1 MTLRQPV
8 VVVLGHVDSGK
19 TSLLDKIRGTGVQ
32 AREAGGITQHIGAS
46 FFPIETIKKITG
58 RLYERLTKTD
68 EQIPGLLFID
78 TPGHEVF
85 ANLRSRGGSA
95 ADIAIVVADVNKGF
109 EPQTIES
116 IEILKKRKVPF
127 VVALN
132 KVDMLS
138 GWKGKKKG
146 NINTDKQ
153 KQKNKTTTTAAAAA
167 NLTFITEE
175 IKNQD
180 SHILTL
186 LDEKIY
192 TVVGSLSR
200 MGFNS
205 EAFWRIKEFDKEI
218 AIVPISAVSGVGI
231 PELMTVLVG
240 LAQQYMKKRLER
252 HDDYT
257 RGIILEIKEEQG
269 LGPSAN
275 MILIDGTIKQGDTIM
290 AAKRDEIIVTKV
302 KALLLPKPLDE
313 MRDPRDKFRS
323 VNEVIS
329 AAGLKI
335 VSPDLEGVLAGT
347 PLYVVRNKEEENKI
361 RHLIESEVKDTFI
374 NNTNA
379 LGVILRC
386 DTVGSLEAII
396 DMLKKENIPIQTADI
411 GNITRR
417 DVLASSAVKEKD
429 RYLGAILGFN
439 VKVLDDAK
447 KESAEREVQIFN
459 EKVIY
464 NLVRNYTDWIQYQK
478 EHADSL
484 IFNEIPPICKIQFLK
499 GFVFRRND
507 PAVFGAEILVGKLR
521 QKIHIINENG
531 AKVGIIHQIQDKGK
545 SLEEATKGMQVA
557 VSIRGPT
564 IGRQI
569 NEGDIFYTDLN
580 SRQAKLLIER
590 FLHRLNEEEKKIF
603 DFILES
609 KRKSDS
615 AFGYI

>member
-1 MTLRQPV
+1 V

-46 FFPIETIKKITG
+46 FFPIETIKTITG
-58 RLYERLTKTD
+58 PLYERLAKTD

-116 IEILKKRKVPF
+116 IDILKKRKVPF

-132 KVDMLS
+132 KVDMIS
-138 GWKGKKKG
+138 GWKGKKKSE
-146 NINTDKQ
+146 ISLMSRKE
-153 KQKNKTTTTAAAAA
+153 TTTI
-167 NLTFITEE
+167 NLGFITEE
-175 IKNQD
+175 IKKQD
-180 SHILTL
+180 SNVLTL

-192 TVVGSLSR
+192 GVVGSLSR

-205 EAFWRIKEFDKEI
+205 EAFWRIKEFDKEL
-218 AIVPISAVSGVGI
+218 AIVPISAVSGIGI
-231 PELMTVLVG
+231 PELMAVLVG

-252 HDDYT
+252 RYDYV
-257 RGIILEIKEEQG
+257 RGIILEINEELG

-275 MILIDGTIKQGDTIM
+275 MILLDGTIKQGDTIM
-290 AAKRDEIIVTKV
+290 VAKRDEIVVTKV

-323 VNEVIS
+323 VTEVIS
-329 AAGLKI
+329 AAGLRI
-335 VSPDLEGVLAGT
+335 VSPDLEGVLAGS
-347 PLYVVRNKEEENKI
+347 PLYVLRNKDEEKEI
-361 RHLIESEVKDTFI
+361 RHFIESEVKGTFI

-386 DTVGSLEAII
+386 DTIGSLEAII

-411 GNITRR
+411 GHITRR
-417 DVLASSAVKEKD
+417 DVLAAHAVKDKD
-429 RYLGAILGFN
+429 RYLGVILGFN

-447 KESAEREVQIFN
+447 KEAGEREVHIFN

-464 NLVRNYTDWIQYQK
+464 NLVRNYTDWIKYQK
-478 EHADSL
+478 EHADS
-484 IFNEIPPICKIQFLK
+484 IMFEEIPPICKIQFLK

-507 PAVFGAEILVGKLR
+507 PAVFGAEILIGKLR
-521 QKIHIINENG
+521 QKNQVINENG
-531 AKVGIIHQIQDKGK
+531 SKVGIIHQIQDKGK
-545 SLEEATKGMQVA
+545 NIEEARKGMQVA

-569 NEGDIFYTDLN
+569 NEGDFFYTDLN
-580 SRQAKLLIER
+580 SRQAKLLSEK
-590 FLHRLNEEEKKIF
+590 FGHRLNEEEKEIF
-603 DFILES
+603 EFILNI
-609 KRKSDS
+609 KRKSDP
-615 AFGYI
+615 AYGYI

>member
-1 MTLRQPV
+1 MNLRQPV

-46 FFPIETIKKITG
+46 FFPIETIKTITG
-58 RLYERLTKTD
+58 PLYERLAKTD

-116 IEILKKRKVPF
+116 IDILKKRKVPF

-132 KVDMLS
+132 KVDMVS
-138 GWKGKKKG
+138 GWKGKKKSEISRSRKETT
-146 NINTDKQ
+146 IN
-153 KQKNKTTTTAAAAA
+153 
-167 NLTFITEE
+167 LGFITEE
-175 IKNQD
+175 IKKQD
-180 SHILTL
+180 SNVLTL

-192 TVVGSLSR
+192 GVVGSLSR

-205 EAFWRIKEFDKEI
+205 EAFWRIKEFDKEL
-218 AIVPISAVSGVGI
+218 AIVPISAVSGIGI
-231 PELMTVLVG
+231 PELMAVLVG

-252 HDDYT
+252 RYDYV
-257 RGIILEIKEEQG
+257 RGIILEINEELG

-275 MILIDGTIKQGDTIM
+275 MILLDGTIKQGDMIM
-290 AAKRDEIIVTKV
+290 VAKRDEIVVTKV

-323 VNEVIS
+323 VTEVIS
-329 AAGLKI
+329 AAGLRI
-335 VSPDLEGVLAGT
+335 VSPDLEGVLAGS
-347 PLYVVRNKEEENKI
+347 PLYVLRNKEEEKEI
-361 RHLIESEVKDTFI
+361 RHFIESEVKDTFI
-374 NNTNA
+374 NNTNS

-386 DTVGSLEAII
+386 DTIGSLEAII

-411 GNITRR
+411 GHITRR
-417 DVLASSAVKEKD
+417 DVLAAHAVKDKD
-429 RYLGAILGFN
+429 RYLGVILGFN

-447 KESAEREVQIFN
+447 KEAAEREVHIFN

-464 NLVRNYTDWIQYQK
+464 NLVRNYTDWVKYQK
-478 EHADSL
+478 EHADS
-484 IFNEIPPICKIQFLK
+484 IMFEEIPPICKIQFLK

-507 PAVFGAEILVGKLR
+507 PAVFGAEILIGKLR
-521 QKIHIINENG
+521 QKNHVINENG
-531 AKVGIIHQIQDKGK
+531 SKVGIIHQIQDKGK
-545 SLEEATKGMQVA
+545 NIEEARKGMQVA

-569 NEGDIFYTDLN
+569 NEGDFFYTDLN
-580 SRQAKLLIER
+580 SRQAKLLIEK
-590 FLHRLNEEEKKIF
+590 FGHRLNEEEKEIF
-603 DFILES
+603 EFILNI
-609 KRKSDS
+609 KRKSDP
-615 AFGYI
+615 AYGYI

>member
-1 MTLRQPV
+1 VNLRQPV

-46 FFPIETIKKITG
+46 FFPIETIKTITG
-58 RLYERLTKTD
+58 PLYARLAKTD

-116 IEILKKRKVPF
+116 IDILKKRKVPF

-132 KVDMLS
+132 KVDMIS
-138 GWKGKKKG
+138 GWKGKKKSE
-146 NINTDKQ
+146 ISLMSRKE
-153 KQKNKTTTTAAAAA
+153 TTTI
-167 NLTFITEE
+167 NLGFITEE
-175 IKNQD
+175 IKKQD
-180 SHILTL
+180 SNVLTL

-192 TVVGSLSR
+192 GVVGSLSR
-200 MGFNS
+200 MGFIS
-205 EAFWRIKEFDKEI
+205 EAFWRIKEFDKEL
-218 AIVPISAVSGVGI
+218 AIVPISAVSGIGI
-231 PELMTVLVG
+231 PELMAVLVG

-252 HDDYT
+252 RYDYV
-257 RGIILEIKEEQG
+257 RGIILEINEELG

-275 MILIDGTIKQGDTIM
+275 MILLDGTIKQGDTIM
-290 AAKRDEIIVTKV
+290 VAKRDEIVVTKV

-323 VNEVIS
+323 VTEVIS
-329 AAGLKI
+329 AAGLRI
-335 VSPDLEGVLAGT
+335 VSPDLEGVLAGS
-347 PLYVVRNKEEENKI
+347 PLYVLRNKDEEKEI
-361 RHLIESEVKDTFI
+361 RHFIESEVKGTFI

-386 DTVGSLEAII
+386 DTIGSLEAII

-411 GNITRR
+411 GHITRR
-417 DVLASSAVKEKD
+417 DVLAAHAVKDKD
-429 RYLGAILGFN
+429 RYLGVILGFN

-447 KESAEREVQIFN
+447 KEAGEREVHIFN

-464 NLVRNYTDWIQYQK
+464 NLVRNYTDWVKYQK
-478 EHADSL
+478 EHADSI
-484 IFNEIPPICKIQFLK
+484 IFEEIPPICKIQFLK

-507 PAVFGAEILVGKLR
+507 PAVFGAEILIGKLR
-521 QKIHIINENG
+521 QKNQVINENG
-531 AKVGIIHQIQDKGK
+531 SKVGIIHQIQDKGK
-545 SLEEATKGMQVA
+545 NIEEARKGMQVA

-569 NEGDIFYTDLN
+569 NEGDFFYTDLN
-580 SRQAKLLIER
+580 SRQAKLLSEK
-590 FLHRLNEEEKKIF
+590 FGHRLNEEEKEIF
-603 DFILES
+603 EFILNI
-609 KRKSDS
+609 KRKSDP
-615 AFGYI
+615 AYGYI

>member
-1 MTLRQPV
+1 MNLRQPV

-46 FFPIETIKKITG
+46 FFPIETIKTITG
-58 RLYERLTKTD
+58 PLYERLAKTD

-116 IEILKKRKVPF
+116 IDILKKRKVPF

-132 KVDMLS
+132 KVDMIS
-138 GWKGKKKG
+138 GWKGKKKSE
-146 NINTDKQ
+146 ISPSRKE
-153 KQKNKTTTTAAAAA
+153 TTTI
-167 NLTFITEE
+167 NLGFITEE
-175 IKNQD
+175 IKKQD
-180 SHILTL
+180 SNVLTL

-192 TVVGSLSR
+192 GVVGSLSR

-205 EAFWRIKEFDKEI
+205 EAFWRIKEFDKEL
-218 AIVPISAVSGVGI
+218 AIVPISAVSGIGI
-231 PELMTVLVG
+231 PELMAVLVG

-252 HDDYT
+252 RYDYV
-257 RGIILEIKEEQG
+257 RGIILEINEELG

-275 MILIDGTIKQGDTIM
+275 MILLDGTIKQGDTIM
-290 AAKRDEIIVTKV
+290 VAKRDEIVVTKV

-323 VNEVIS
+323 VTEVIS
-329 AAGLKI
+329 AAGLRI
-335 VSPDLEGVLAGT
+335 VSPDLEGVLAGS
-347 PLYVVRNKEEENKI
+347 PLYVLRNKDEEKEI
-361 RHLIESEVKDTFI
+361 RHFIESEVKGTFI

-386 DTVGSLEAII
+386 DTIGSLEAII

-411 GNITRR
+411 GHITRR
-417 DVLASSAVKEKD
+417 DVLAAHAVKDKD
-429 RYLGAILGFN
+429 RYLGVILGFN

-447 KESAEREVQIFN
+447 KEAGEREVHIFN

-464 NLVRNYTDWIQYQK
+464 NLVRNYTDWVKYQK
-478 EHADSL
+478 EHADSI
-484 IFNEIPPICKIQFLK
+484 IFEEIPPICKIQFLK

-507 PAVFGAEILVGKLR
+507 PAVFGAEILIGKLR
-521 QKIHIINENG
+521 QKNQVINENG
-531 AKVGIIHQIQDKGK
+531 SKVGIIHQIQDKGK
-545 SLEEATKGMQVA
+545 NIEEARKGMQVA

-569 NEGDIFYTDLN
+569 NEGDFFYTDLN
-580 SRQAKLLIER
+580 SRQAKLLIEK
-590 FLHRLNEEEKKIF
+590 FGHRLNDEEKEIF
-603 DFILES
+603 EFILNI
-609 KRKSDS
+609 KRKSDP
-615 AFGYI
+615 AYGYI

>member
-1 MTLRQPV
+1 MNLRQPV

-46 FFPIETIKKITG
+46 FFPIETIKTITG
-58 RLYERLTKTD
+58 PLYERLAKTD

-116 IEILKKRKVPF
+116 IDILKKRKVPF

-132 KVDMLS
+132 KVDMIS
-138 GWKGKKKG
+138 GWKGKKKSEISRSRKETT
-146 NINTDKQ
+146 IN
-153 KQKNKTTTTAAAAA
+153 
-167 NLTFITEE
+167 LGFITEE
-175 IKNQD
+175 IKKQD
-180 SHILTL
+180 SNVLTL

-192 TVVGSLSR
+192 GVVGSLSR

-205 EAFWRIKEFDKEI
+205 EAFWRIKEFDKEL
-218 AIVPISAVSGVGI
+218 AIVPISAVSGIGI
-231 PELMTVLVG
+231 PELMAVLVG

-252 HDDYT
+252 RYDYV
-257 RGIILEIKEEQG
+257 RGIILEINEELG

-275 MILIDGTIKQGDTIM
+275 MILLDGTIKQGDTIM
-290 AAKRDEIIVTKV
+290 VAKRDEIVVTKV

-323 VNEVIS
+323 VTEVIS
-329 AAGLKI
+329 AAGLRI
-335 VSPDLEGVLAGT
+335 VSPDLEGVLAGS
-347 PLYVVRNKEEENKI
+347 PLYVLRNKDEEKEI
-361 RHLIESEVKDTFI
+361 RHFIESEVKGTFI

-386 DTVGSLEAII
+386 DTIGSLEAII
-396 DMLKKENIPIQTADI
+396 DMLKKENITIQTADI
-411 GNITRR
+411 GHITRR
-417 DVLASSAVKEKD
+417 DVLAAHAVKDKD
-429 RYLGAILGFN
+429 RYLGVILGFN

-447 KESAEREVQIFN
+447 KEATEREVHIFN

-464 NLVRNYTDWIQYQK
+464 NLVRNYTDWIKYQK
-478 EHADSL
+478 EHADS
-484 IFNEIPPICKIQFLK
+484 IMFEEIPPICKIQFLK

-507 PAVFGAEILVGKLR
+507 PAVFGAEILIGKLR
-521 QKIHIINENG
+521 QKNQVINENG
-531 AKVGIIHQIQDKGK
+531 SKVGIIHQIQDKGK
-545 SLEEATKGMQVA
+545 NIEEARKGMQVA

-569 NEGDIFYTDLN
+569 NEGDFFYTDLN
-580 SRQAKLLIER
+580 SRQAKLLSEK
-590 FLHRLNEEEKKIF
+590 FGHRLNEEEKEIF
-603 DFILES
+603 EFILNI
-609 KRKSDS
+609 KRKSDP
-615 AFGYI
+615 AYGYI

>member
-1 MTLRQPV
+1 MNLRQPV

-46 FFPIETIKKITG
+46 FFPIETIKTITG
-58 RLYERLTKTD
+58 PLYERLAKTD

-116 IEILKKRKVPF
+116 IDILKKRKVPF

-132 KVDMLS
+132 KVDMIS
-138 GWKGKKKG
+138 GWKGKKKSSDIG
-146 NINTDKQ
+146 RSRKETTIN
-153 KQKNKTTTTAAAAA
+153 
-167 NLTFITEE
+167 LGFITEE
-175 IKNQD
+175 IKKQD
-180 SHILTL
+180 SNVLTL

-192 TVVGSLSR
+192 SVVGSLSR

-205 EAFWRIKEFDKEI
+205 EAFWRIKEFDKEL
-218 AIVPISAVSGVGI
+218 AIVPISAVSGIGI
-231 PELMTVLVG
+231 PELMAVLVG

-252 HDDYT
+252 RYDYV
-257 RGIILEIKEEQG
+257 RGIILEINEELG

-275 MILIDGTIKQGDTIM
+275 MILLDGTIKQGDTIM
-290 AAKRDEIIVTKV
+290 VAKRDEIVVTKV

-323 VNEVIS
+323 VTEVIS
-329 AAGLKI
+329 AAGLRI
-335 VSPDLEGVLAGT
+335 VSPDLEGVLAGS
-347 PLYVVRNKEEENKI
+347 PLYVLRNKDEEKEI
-361 RHLIESEVKDTFI
+361 RHFIESEVKGTFI

-386 DTVGSLEAII
+386 DTIGSLEAII

-411 GNITRR
+411 GHIIRR
-417 DVLASSAVKEKD
+417 DVLAAHAVKDKD
-429 RYLGAILGFN
+429 RYLGVILGFN

-447 KESAEREVQIFN
+447 KEAAEREVHIFN

-464 NLVRNYTDWIQYQK
+464 NLVRNYTDWIKYQK
-478 EHADSL
+478 EHADSI
-484 IFNEIPPICKIQFLK
+484 IFEEIPPICKIQFLK

-507 PAVFGAEILVGKLR
+507 PAVFGAEILIGKLR
-521 QKIHIINENG
+521 QKNQVINENG
-531 AKVGIIHQIQDKGK
+531 SKVGIIHQIQDKGK
-545 SLEEATKGMQVA
+545 NIEEARKGMQVA

-569 NEGDIFYTDLN
+569 NEGDFFYTDLN
-580 SRQAKLLIER
+580 SRQAKLLSEK
-590 FLHRLNEEEKKIF
+590 FGHRLNEEEKEIF
-603 DFILES
+603 EFILNI
-609 KRKSDS
+609 KRKSDP
-615 AFGYI
+615 AYGYI

>member
-1 MTLRQPV
+1 VNLRQPV

-46 FFPIETIKKITG
+46 FFPIETIKTITG
-58 RLYERLTKTD
+58 PLYERLAKTD

-116 IEILKKRKVPF
+116 IDILKKRKVPF

-132 KVDMLS
+132 KVDMIS
-138 GWKGKKKG
+138 GWKGKKKSDIG
-146 NINTDKQ
+146 RSRKETTIN
-153 KQKNKTTTTAAAAA
+153 
-167 NLTFITEE
+167 LGFITEE
-175 IKNQD
+175 IKKQD
-180 SHILTL
+180 SNVLTL

-192 TVVGSLSR
+192 SVVGSLSR

-205 EAFWRIKEFDKEI
+205 EAFWRIKEFDKEL
-218 AIVPISAVSGVGI
+218 AIVPISAVSGIGI
-231 PELMTVLVG
+231 PELMAVLVG

-252 HDDYT
+252 RYDYV
-257 RGIILEIKEEQG
+257 RGIILEINEELG

-275 MILIDGTIKQGDTIM
+275 MILLDGTIKQGDTIM
-290 AAKRDEIIVTKV
+290 VAKRDEIVVTKV

-323 VNEVIS
+323 VTEVIS
-329 AAGLKI
+329 AAGLRI
-335 VSPDLEGVLAGT
+335 VSPDLEGVLAGS
-347 PLYVVRNKEEENKI
+347 PLYVLRNKDEEKEI
-361 RHLIESEVKDTFI
+361 RHFIESEVKGTFI

-386 DTVGSLEAII
+386 DTIGSLEAII

-411 GNITRR
+411 GHITRR
-417 DVLASSAVKEKD
+417 DVLAAHAVKDKD
-429 RYLGAILGFN
+429 RYLGVILGFN

-447 KESAEREVQIFN
+447 KEAAEREVHIFN

-464 NLVRNYTDWIQYQK
+464 NLVRNYTDWIKYQK
-478 EHADSL
+478 EHADS
-484 IFNEIPPICKIQFLK
+484 IMFEEIPPICKIQFLK

-507 PAVFGAEILVGKLR
+507 PAVFGAEILIGKLR
-521 QKIHIINENG
+521 QKNQVINENG
-531 AKVGIIHQIQDKGK
+531 SKVGIIHQIQDKGK
-545 SLEEATKGMQVA
+545 NIEEARKGMQVA

-569 NEGDIFYTDLN
+569 NEGDFFYTDLN
-580 SRQAKLLIER
+580 SRQAKLLSEK
-590 FLHRLNEEEKKIF
+590 FGHRLNEEEKEIF
-603 DFILES
+603 EFILNI
-609 KRKSDS
+609 KRKSDP
-615 AFGYI
+615 AYGYI

>member
-1 MTLRQPV
+1 MNLRQPV

-46 FFPIETIKKITG
+46 FFPIETIKTITG
-58 RLYERLTKTD
+58 PLYERLAKTD

-116 IEILKKRKVPF
+116 IDILKKRKVPF

-132 KVDMLS
+132 KVDMIS
-138 GWKGKKKG
+138 GWKGKKKSE
-146 NINTDKQ
+146 ISLMSRKE
-153 KQKNKTTTTAAAAA
+153 TTTI
-167 NLTFITEE
+167 NLGFITEE
-175 IKNQD
+175 IKKQD
-180 SHILTL
+180 SNVLTL

-192 TVVGSLSR
+192 SVVGSLSR

-205 EAFWRIKEFDKEI
+205 EAFWRIKEFDKEL
-218 AIVPISAVSGVGI
+218 AIVPISAVSGIGI
-231 PELMTVLVG
+231 PELMAVLVG

-252 HDDYT
+252 RYDYV
-257 RGIILEIKEEQG
+257 RGIILEINEELG

-275 MILIDGTIKQGDTIM
+275 MILLDGTIKQGDTIM
-290 AAKRDEIIVTKV
+290 VAKRDEIVVTKV

-323 VNEVIS
+323 VTEVIS
-329 AAGLKI
+329 AAGLRI
-335 VSPDLEGVLAGT
+335 VSPDLEGVLAGS
-347 PLYVVRNKEEENKI
+347 PLYVLRNKDEEKEI
-361 RHLIESEVKDTFI
+361 RHFIESEVKGTFI

-386 DTVGSLEAII
+386 DTIGSLEAII

-411 GNITRR
+411 GHITRR
-417 DVLASSAVKEKD
+417 DVLAAHAVKDKD
-429 RYLGAILGFN
+429 RYLGVILGFN

-447 KESAEREVQIFN
+447 KEAGEQEVHIFN

-464 NLVRNYTDWIQYQK
+464 NLVRNYTDWVKYQK
-478 EHADSL
+478 EHADSI
-484 IFNEIPPICKIQFLK
+484 IFEEIPPICKIQFLK

-507 PAVFGAEILVGKLR
+507 PAVFGAEILIGKLR
-521 QKIHIINENG
+521 QKNQVINENG
-531 AKVGIIHQIQDKGK
+531 SKVGIIHQIQDKGK
-545 SLEEATKGMQVA
+545 NIEEARKGMQVA

-569 NEGDIFYTDLN
+569 NEGDFFYTDLN
-580 SRQAKLLIER
+580 SRQAKLLIEK
-590 FLHRLNEEEKKIF
+590 FGHRLNDEEKEIF
-603 DFILES
+603 EFILNI
-609 KRKSDS
+609 KRKSDP
-615 AFGYI
+615 AYGYI

>member
-1 MTLRQPV
+1 VTLRQPV

-46 FFPIETIKKITG
+46 FFPIETIKTITG

-146 NINTDKQ
+146 DIKTGKQ
-153 KQKNKTTTTAAAAA
+153 KQNKTTAAEGVAA
-167 NLTFITEE
+167 NLSFITEE
-175 IKNQD
+175 IKKQD

-200 MGFNS
+200 MGFTS
-205 EAFWRIKEFDKEI
+205 EAFWRIKEFDKEL

-252 HDDYT
+252 REDYV
-257 RGIILEIKEEQG
+257 RGIILEINEEQG

-275 MILIDGTIKQGDTIM
+275 MILLDGTIKQGDTIM

-323 VNEVIS
+323 VDEVIS
-329 AAGLKI
+329 AAGLRI
-335 VSPDLEGVLAGT
+335 VSPDLEGILAGS
-347 PLYVVRNKEEENKI
+347 PLYVIKSKQEENKI
-361 RHLIESEVKDTFI
+361 KHLIESEVKGTFI
-374 NNTNA
+374 NNTNS
-379 LGVILRC
+379 LGVILKC
-386 DTVGSLEAII
+386 DAIGSLEAII

-411 GNITRR
+411 GHITRR
-417 DVLASSAVKEKD
+417 DVLASSAVKDKD

-439 VKVLDDAK
+439 VKVLEDAK
-447 KESAEREVQIFN
+447 KESAERQVQIFN

-464 NLVRNYTDWIQYQK
+464 NLVRNYTDWVHYQK
-478 EHADSL
+478 EHADSI

-531 AKVGIIHQIQDKGK
+531 MKVGIIHQIQDKGK

-557 VSIRGPT
+557 LSIRGPT

-609 KRKSDS
+609 KRKSDA

>member
-1 MTLRQPV
+1 MNLRQPV

-46 FFPIETIKKITG
+46 FFPIETIKTITG
-58 RLYERLTKTD
+58 PLYERLAKTD

-116 IEILKKRKVPF
+116 IDILKKRKVPF

-132 KVDMLS
+132 KVDMIS
-138 GWKGKKKG
+138 GWKGKKKSSDIG
-146 NINTDKQ
+146 RSRKETTIN
-153 KQKNKTTTTAAAAA
+153 
-167 NLTFITEE
+167 LGFITEE
-175 IKNQD
+175 IKKQD
-180 SHILTL
+180 SNVLTL

-192 TVVGSLSR
+192 SVVGSLSR

-205 EAFWRIKEFDKEI
+205 EAFWRIKEFDKEL
-218 AIVPISAVSGVGI
+218 AIVPISAVSGIGI
-231 PELMTVLVG
+231 PELMAVLVG

-252 HDDYT
+252 RYDYV
-257 RGIILEIKEEQG
+257 RGIILEINEELG

-275 MILIDGTIKQGDTIM
+275 MILLDGTIKQGDTIM
-290 AAKRDEIIVTKV
+290 VAKRDEIVVTKV

-323 VNEVIS
+323 VTEVIS
-329 AAGLKI
+329 AAGLRI
-335 VSPDLEGVLAGT
+335 VSPDLEGVLAGS
-347 PLYVVRNKEEENKI
+347 PLYVLRNKDEEKEI
-361 RHLIESEVKDTFI
+361 RHFIESEVKGTFI

-386 DTVGSLEAII
+386 DTIGSLEAII

-411 GNITRR
+411 GHITRR
-417 DVLASSAVKEKD
+417 DVLAAHAVKDKD
-429 RYLGAILGFN
+429 RYLGVILGFN

-447 KESAEREVQIFN
+447 KEAAEREVHIFN

-464 NLVRNYTDWIQYQK
+464 NLVRNYTDWIKYQK
-478 EHADSL
+478 EHADS
-484 IFNEIPPICKIQFLK
+484 IMFEEIPPICKIQFLK

-507 PAVFGAEILVGKLR
+507 PAVFGAEILIGKLR
-521 QKIHIINENG
+521 QKNQVINENG
-531 AKVGIIHQIQDKGK
+531 SKVGIIHQIQDKGK
-545 SLEEATKGMQVA
+545 NIEEARKGMQVA

-569 NEGDIFYTDLN
+569 NEGDFFYTDLN
-580 SRQAKLLIER
+580 SRQAKLLSEK
-590 FLHRLNEEEKKIF
+590 FGHRLNEEEKEIF
-603 DFILES
+603 EFILNI
-609 KRKSDS
+609 KRKSDP
-615 AFGYI
+615 AYGYI

>member
-1 MTLRQPV
+1 MNLRQPV

-46 FFPIETIKKITG
+46 FFPIETIKTITG
-58 RLYERLTKTD
+58 PLYERLAKTD

-116 IEILKKRKVPF
+116 IDILKKRKVPF

-132 KVDMLS
+132 KVDMIS
-138 GWKGKKKG
+138 GWKGKKKSEISRSRKEIT
-146 NINTDKQ
+146 IN
-153 KQKNKTTTTAAAAA
+153 
-167 NLTFITEE
+167 LGFITEE
-175 IKNQD
+175 IKKQD
-180 SHILTL
+180 SNVLTL

-192 TVVGSLSR
+192 SVVGSLSR

-205 EAFWRIKEFDKEI
+205 EAFWRIKEFDKEL
-218 AIVPISAVSGVGI
+218 AIVPISAVSGIGI
-231 PELMTVLVG
+231 PELMAVLVG

-252 HDDYT
+252 RYDYV
-257 RGIILEIKEEQG
+257 RGIILEINEELG

-275 MILIDGTIKQGDTIM
+275 MILLDGTIKQGDTIM
-290 AAKRDEIIVTKV
+290 VAKRDEIVVTKV

-323 VNEVIS
+323 VTEVIS
-329 AAGLKI
+329 AAGLRI
-335 VSPDLEGVLAGT
+335 VSPDLEGVLAGS
-347 PLYVVRNKEEENKI
+347 PLYVLRNKDEEKEI
-361 RHLIESEVKDTFI
+361 RHFIESEVKGTFI

-386 DTVGSLEAII
+386 DTIGSLEAII

-411 GNITRR
+411 GHITRR
-417 DVLASSAVKEKD
+417 DVLAAHAVKDKD
-429 RYLGAILGFN
+429 RYLGVILGFN

-447 KESAEREVQIFN
+447 KEAAEREVHIFN

-464 NLVRNYTDWIQYQK
+464 NLVRNYTDWIKYQK
-478 EHADSL
+478 EHADS
-484 IFNEIPPICKIQFLK
+484 IMFEEIPPICKIQFLK

-507 PAVFGAEILVGKLR
+507 PAVFGAEILIGKLR
-521 QKIHIINENG
+521 QKNQVINENG
-531 AKVGIIHQIQDKGK
+531 SKVGIIHQIQDKGK
-545 SLEEATKGMQVA
+545 NIEEARKGMQVA

-569 NEGDIFYTDLN
+569 NEGDFFYTDLN
-580 SRQAKLLIER
+580 SRQAKLLSEK
-590 FLHRLNEEEKKIF
+590 FGHRLNEEEKEIF
-603 DFILES
+603 EFILNT
-609 KRKSDS
+609 KRKSDP
-615 AFGYI
+615 AYGYI

>member
-1 MTLRQPV
+1 MNLRQPV

-19 TSLLDKIRGTGVQ
+19 TSLLDKIRGTAVQ

-46 FFPIETIKKITG
+46 FFPIETIKTITG
-58 RLYERLTKTD
+58 VLYERLTKTD

-132 KVDMLS
+132 KVDMVS

-146 NINTDKQ
+146 DTSRSRKENTIN
-153 KQKNKTTTTAAAAA
+153 
-167 NLTFITEE
+167 LGFISEE
-175 IKNQD
+175 IKKQESNV
-180 SHILTL
+180 LTL

-205 EAFWRIKEFDKEI
+205 EAFWRIKEFDKEL
-218 AIVPISAVSGVGI
+218 AIVPISAVSGIGI
-231 PELMTVLVG
+231 PELMAVLVG

-252 HDDYT
+252 RFDYV
-257 RGIILEIKEEQG
+257 RGIILEINEELG

-275 MILIDGTIKQGDTIM
+275 MILLDGTIKQGDMIM
-290 AAKRDEIIVTKV
+290 VAKREEIVVTKV

-323 VNEVIS
+323 VTEVVS
-329 AAGLKI
+329 AAGLRI
-335 VSPDLEGVLAGT
+335 VSPDLGGVLAGS
-347 PLYVVRNKEEENKI
+347 PLYVVRNQQEEKEI
-361 RHLIESEVKDTFI
+361 RQLIESEVKGTFI
-374 NNTNA
+374 NNTNS

-386 DTVGSLEAII
+386 DTIGSLEAII

-411 GNITRR
+411 GHITRR
-417 DVLASSAVKEKD
+417 DVLAAHAVKDKE
-429 RYLGAILGFN
+429 RYLGVILGFN
-439 VKVLDDAK
+439 VKVLDDAE
-447 KESAEREVQIFN
+447 KESAEREVPIFN
-459 EKVIY
+459 EKIIY
-464 NLVRNYTDWIQYQK
+464 NLVRMYTDWVKYQK
-478 EHADSL
+478 EHADS
-484 IFNEIPPICKIQFLK
+484 IMYEEIPPICKIQFLK

-507 PAVFGAEILVGKLR
+507 PAVFGAEILVGKIK
-521 QKIHIINENG
+521 QKNHVINEQG
-531 AKVGIIHQIQDKGK
+531 SKVGTIHQIQDKGK
-545 SLEEATKGMQVA
+545 NIDEARKGMQVA

-569 NEGDIFYTDLN
+569 NEGEFFYTDLN
-580 SRQAKLLIER
+580 SRQAKLLIEK
-590 FLHRLNEEEKKIF
+590 FSHRLNEEEKEVF
-603 DFILES
+603 EFILNL
-609 KRKSDS
+609 KRKSDP
-615 AFGYI
+615 AYGYI

>member
-1 MTLRQPV
+1 VNLRQPV

-46 FFPIETIKKITG
+46 FFPIETIKTITG
-58 RLYERLTKTD
+58 HLYERLAKTE

-116 IEILKKRKVPF
+116 IDILKKRKVPF

-132 KVDMLS
+132 KVDMIS
-138 GWKGKKKG
+138 GWKGKKKSEISRSRKETT
-146 NINTDKQ
+146 IN
-153 KQKNKTTTTAAAAA
+153 
-167 NLTFITEE
+167 LGFITEE
-175 IKNQD
+175 IKKQD
-180 SHILTL
+180 SNVLTL

-192 TVVGSLSR
+192 SVVGSLSR

-205 EAFWRIKEFDKEI
+205 EAFWRIKEFDKEL
-218 AIVPISAVSGVGI
+218 AIVPISAVSGIGI
-231 PELMTVLVG
+231 PELMAVLVG

-252 HDDYT
+252 RYDYV
-257 RGIILEIKEEQG
+257 RGIILEINEELG

-275 MILIDGTIKQGDTIM
+275 MILLDGTIKQGDTIM
-290 AAKRDEIIVTKV
+290 VAKRDEIVVTKV

-323 VNEVIS
+323 VTEVIS
-329 AAGLKI
+329 AAGLRI
-335 VSPDLEGVLAGT
+335 VSPDLEGVLAGS
-347 PLYVVRNKEEENKI
+347 PLYVLRNKDEEKEI
-361 RHLIESEVKDTFI
+361 RHFIESEVKGTFI

-386 DTVGSLEAII
+386 DTIGSLEAII

-411 GNITRR
+411 GHITRR
-417 DVLASSAVKEKD
+417 DVLAAHAVKDKD
-429 RYLGAILGFN
+429 RYLGVILGFN
-439 VKVLDDAK
+439 VKILDDAK
-447 KESAEREVQIFN
+447 KEAAEREVYIFN

-464 NLVRNYTDWIQYQK
+464 NLVRNYTDWIKYQK
-478 EHADSL
+478 EHADS
-484 IFNEIPPICKIQFLK
+484 IMFEEIPPICKIQFLK

-507 PAVFGAEILVGKLR
+507 PAVFGAEILIGKLR
-521 QKIHIINENG
+521 QKNQVINENG
-531 AKVGIIHQIQDKGK
+531 SKVGIIHQIQDKGK
-545 SLEEATKGMQVA
+545 NIEEARKGMQVA

-569 NEGDIFYTDLN
+569 NEGDFFYTDLN
-580 SRQAKLLIER
+580 SRQAKLLSEK
-590 FLHRLNEEEKKIF
+590 FGHRLNEEEKEIF
-603 DFILES
+603 EFILNI
-609 KRKSDS
+609 KRKSDP
-615 AFGYI
+615 AYGYI

>member
-1 MTLRQPV
+1 MNLRQPV

-46 FFPIETIKKITG
+46 FFPIETIKTITG
-58 RLYERLTKTD
+58 PLYERLAKTD

-116 IEILKKRKVPF
+116 IDILKKRKVPF

-132 KVDMLS
+132 KVDMIS
-138 GWKGKKKG
+138 GWKGKKKSE
-146 NINTDKQ
+146 ISLMSRKE
-153 KQKNKTTTTAAAAA
+153 TTTI
-167 NLTFITEE
+167 NLGFITEE
-175 IKNQD
+175 IKKQD
-180 SHILTL
+180 SNVLTL

-192 TVVGSLSR
+192 GVVGSLSR

-205 EAFWRIKEFDKEI
+205 EAFWRIKEFDKEL
-218 AIVPISAVSGVGI
+218 AIVPISAVSGIGI
-231 PELMTVLVG
+231 PELMAVLVG

-252 HDDYT
+252 RYDYV
-257 RGIILEIKEEQG
+257 RGIILEINEELG

-275 MILIDGTIKQGDTIM
+275 MILLDGTIKQGDTIM
-290 AAKRDEIIVTKV
+290 VAKRDEIVVTKV

-323 VNEVIS
+323 VTEVIS
-329 AAGLKI
+329 AAGLRI
-335 VSPDLEGVLAGT
+335 VSPDLEGVLAGS
-347 PLYVVRNKEEENKI
+347 PLYVLRNKDEEKEI
-361 RHLIESEVKDTFI
+361 RHFIESEVKGTFI

-386 DTVGSLEAII
+386 DTIGSLEAII

-411 GNITRR
+411 GHITRR
-417 DVLASSAVKEKD
+417 DVLAAHAVKDKD
-429 RYLGAILGFN
+429 RYLGVILGFN

-447 KESAEREVQIFN
+447 KEAGEREVHIFN

-464 NLVRNYTDWIQYQK
+464 NLVRNYTDWVKYQK
-478 EHADSL
+478 EHADSI
-484 IFNEIPPICKIQFLK
+484 IFEEIPPICKIQFLK

-507 PAVFGAEILVGKLR
+507 PAVFGAEILIGKLR
-521 QKIHIINENG
+521 QKNQVINENG
-531 AKVGIIHQIQDKGK
+531 SKVGIIHQIQDKGK
-545 SLEEATKGMQVA
+545 NIEEARKGMQVA

-569 NEGDIFYTDLN
+569 NEGDFFYTDLN
-580 SRQAKLLIER
+580 SRQAKLLIEK
-590 FLHRLNEEEKKIF
+590 FGHRLNDEEKEIF
-603 DFILES
+603 EFILNI
-609 KRKSDS
+609 KRKSDP
-615 AFGYI
+615 AYGYI